1 MLVHKNENQ
10 VNRLIKHLSKDF
22 DVYVHIDKNSSIN
35 IEAQNNIFIYKKYK
49 IYWGSFNI
57 IMATLCLLR
66 EAHRK
71 GYDRYILI
79 SGQDLPIKTN
89 KEIKDSFQNNYSEYL
104 YIIKIPNEDGWP
116 NMKRRLLS
124 YRIECRSEEAKNKI
138 SYRIKRKIFHIY
150 SKIKPR
156 KLDYDF
162 YGGWQWTN
170 YTRNCVEKIF
180 EYLKKDK
187 KYIKRYKW
195 TSCAD
200 EIFFQTIIHQID
212 GIDIKND
219 YLRYIVWENGQD
231 HPQTLR
237 ICDYENIIESG
248 NLFARKFD
256 ETIDNEII
264 DKIYKRI
271 EKN

>member
-35 IEAQNNIFIYKKYK
+35 IEAQNNVFIYKKYK
-49 IYWGSFNI
+49 IYWGSFNQI
-57 IMATLCLLR
+57 IATLYLLR
-66 EAHRK
+66 NAHRK

-89 KEIKDSFQNNYSEYL
+89 KEIKEFFQNNYSEYL

-116 NMKRRLLS
+116 NMKKRLLS
-124 YRIECRSEEAKNKI
+124 YHIECRSEEAKNKI

-162 YGGWQWTN
+162 YGGWTWTN

-195 TSCAD
+195 TICAD